1 MDDTGPYRRILL
13 RAERVTKRYGD
24 LVALGGVDLEVPR
37 HSIVSLIGPNGAGKT
52 VFFNVLTGLTK
63 PDSGSIRFNGKSTD
77 RLTPDRIT
85 ALGIARTFQNI
96 RLFDSMSV
104 LENVMVGQHCRMK
117 RGILGAVMRSP
128 DMLIEEDRARE
139 LSLDLLDF
147 VGLER
152 EVDRQAG
159 SLPYGLGRRLEIAR
173 ALATSPQLLLLD
185 EPTAG
190 MNPQETL
197 ALQALISRLRSELGI
212 TVLLIEHD
220 MKVVMR
226 ISDRVS
232 VLDYG
237 LKIAEGTPSDIRN
250 DARVIEAY
258 LGRGASAR
266 RDLSGAPEPAHV
278 SAQDAQAAAQMH
290 PRPVVG

>member
-1 MDDTGPYRRILL
+1 MDETGPYRRTLL
-13 RAERVTKRYGD
+13 RAMGVTKRYGD
-24 LVALGGVDLEVPR
+24 LVALGGVDLDVPR

-52 VFFNVLTGLTK
+52 VMFNVLTGLTR
-63 PDSGSIRFNGKSTD
+63 PDGGTIWFNGESTA
-77 RLTPDRIT
+77 RMSPDRIT
-85 ALGIARTFQNI
+85 TLGMARTFQNV
-96 RLFDSMSV
+96 RLFDQMTV

-117 RGILGAVMRSP
+117 RGILGAVLRTA
-128 DMLIEEDRARE
+128 DVLDEEERARE
-139 LSLDLLDF
+139 TSLDVLHF
-147 VGLER
+147 VGLDA
-152 EVDRQAG
+152 EVNRRAG

-190 MNPQETL
+190 MNPQET
-197 ALQALISRLRSELGI
+197 ADLQNLIARLRSELGI

-237 LKIAEGTPSDIRN
+237 LKIAEGTPDDIRH

-258 LGRGASAR
+258 LGRGAAAR
-266 RDLSGAPEPAHV
+266 RDQAPALTGDLDP
-278 SAQDAQAAAQMH
+278 QAAGQMQ

>member
-1 MDDTGPYRRILL
+1 MDETGPYRRTILH
-13 RAERVTKRYGD
+13 AMGVTKRYGD
-24 LVALGGVDLEVPR
+24 LVALGGVDFDVPR

-63 PDSGSIRFNGKSTD
+63 PDTGTIWFNGENTS
-77 RLTPDRIT
+77 RMSPDRIT
-85 ALGIARTFQNI
+85 VTGMARTFQNL
-96 RLFDSMSV
+96 RLFDRMSV
-104 LENVMVGQHCRMK
+104 LENVMVGHHCRMK
-117 RGILGAVMRSP
+117 RGIVAAVMRSH
-128 DMLIEEDRARE
+128 DMLDEEGRAYE
-139 LSLDLLDF
+139 LSLDLLHF
-147 VGLER
+147 VGLEH
-152 EVDRQAG
+152 EVNSMAG
-159 SLPYGLGRRLEIAR
+159 SLPYGLARRLEIAR

-197 ALQALISRLRSELGI
+197 DLQNLISRVRSELGL

-237 LKIAEGTPSDIRN
+237 LMIAEGSPEEIRN

-258 LGRGASAR
+258 LGRGAAR
-266 RDLSGAPEPAHV
+266 RDAAVAPVAAGADP
-278 SAQDAQAAAQMH
+278 QAGQMQ
-290 PRPVVG
+290 PRPVAG

>member
-1 MDDTGPYRRILL
+1 MDETGPYRRTVL
-13 RAERVTKRYGD
+13 RATGVTKRYGD
-24 LVALGGVDLEVPR
+24 LVALGGVDFDVPR

-52 VFFNVLTGLTK
+52 VFFNVLTGLTT
-63 PDSGSIRFNGKSTD
+63 PDSGTIWFNGESTAHM
-77 RLTPDRIT
+77 TPDRVT

-96 RLFDSMSV
+96 RLFDKMTV
-104 LENVMVGQHCRMK
+104 LENVMVGRHCRMK
-117 RGILGAVMRSP
+117 RGILGAVLRTHE
-128 DMLIEEDRARE
+128 MLDEENQARE
-139 LSLDLLDF
+139 MSLDLLHF
-147 VGLER
+147 VGLEA
-152 EVDRQAG
+152 EMHRQAG

-190 MNPQETL
+190 MNPQETA
-197 ALQALISRLRSELGI
+197 ALQNLISRLRSELGI

-237 LKIAEGTPSDIRN
+237 QMIAEGAPDDIRN

-258 LGRGASAR
+258 LGRGAAAR
-266 RDLSGAPEPAHV
+266 RDLSPVPTPAV
-278 SAQDAQAAAQMH
+278 DPQSAGQMQ
-290 PRPVVG
+290 PRPVVS